1 MQHNCRRP
9 RPDVRCVY
17 RGQKPSLP
25 GQRPLTALRRWSL
38 SHSNSTCYFRSN
50 RRVRDPACPPLQSTY
65 ISSQGLVTVIT
76 VIVIMYRGLELIGA
90 KPKTKYTNCCNSN
103 KCRQCSSR
111 RRWISSEP
119 CHLDGVLLHC
129 LTNIAA
135 LCTFLHDLTNII
147 SA

>member
-9 RPDVRCVY
+9 RPDVHCVY
-17 RGQKPSLP
+17 RGQKASLP
-25 GQRPLTALRRWSL
+25 GQRPLTALRRWPV
-38 SHSNSTCYFRSN
+38 SHSNSACYFRSN
-50 RRVRDPACPPLQSTY
+50 RRVRDPACAPLQSTC
-65 ISSQGLVTVIT
+65 ISSQGLVS
-76 VIVIMYRGLELIGA
+76 VIVIKYRGPELVGA
-90 KPKTKYTNCCNSN
+90 KPKTKHTNCCNSN

-119 CHLDGVLLHC
+119 CHLDRVLLHC

-135 LCTFLHDLTNII
+135 LCTFSHDLTNII